1 MRIVPA
7 LAAASLAAIS
17 IQHVHGQQDRSGT
30 MATATLGALDETV
43 QLRAEV
49 RDQNGKVMA
58 VAGTAWSS
66 SDASVATVDGAGLV
80 TAAGNGTT
88 TITAT
93 VGGASGSASVKVMQS
108 ARSVTVSPAAD
119 TTAPPTRCV

>member
-1 MRIVPA
+1 M
-7 LAAASLAAIS
+7 
-17 IQHVHGQQDRSGT
+17 
-30 MATATLGALDETV
+30 
-43 QLRAEV
+43 

-93 VGGASGSASVKVMQS
+93 VGGASGSAAVKVMQS

-119 TTAPPTRCV
+119 TTAPADSLRLTATARDGNGHLVNDAEFT